1 MLIDTVYGMAAPKKS
16 KSIQTKIAAAK
27 EYLGEK
33 YLLATPIKK
42 LEVPRK

>member
-1 MLIDTVYGMAAPKKS
+1 MLIDTVYGMAVPKQS
-16 KSIQTKIAAAK
+16 RSMQVKIAAAK